1 MNWKDYL
8 TLAGVGVLCI
18 IGFWSCVAPTA
29 EDPDPVVR
37 ETYVN
42 MEERELV
49 LEGELD
55 ALIADPGTPVV
66 SVSDKR
72 AELAAHREAFAA
84 WEREVIK
91 QRLGPVSSIV
101 ASIHPGLLP
110 VVALGVNM
118 VAGVMS
124 KRGRKHAI
132 KAAKDFSP
140 WKNTDGTEFRP
151 WEGVKSI
158 ARMNGWLHSSEAS
171 ENAANGTAAPPGAAA

>member
-8 TLAGVGVLCI
+8 TLAGVGVLCV
-18 IGFWSCVAPTA
+18 IGMWSCVAPTA
-29 EDPDPVVR
+29 EDADPVVR
-37 ETYVN
+37 ETYIT
-42 MEERELV
+42 MEEAELL

-55 ALIADPGTPVV
+55 ALVADPATPVV
-66 SVSDKR
+66 AITNKR
-72 AELAAHREAFAA
+72 AELDAHREAFAA
-84 WEREVIK
+84 WERDVIK

-110 VVALGVNM
+110 VAALGVNM
-118 VAGVMS
+118 LAGIMS
-124 KRGRKHAI
+124 KRGRKHAF
-132 KAAKDFSP
+132 KAVKDFSP

-171 ENAANGTAAPPGAAA
+171 EKAANGTAVPPGAVA